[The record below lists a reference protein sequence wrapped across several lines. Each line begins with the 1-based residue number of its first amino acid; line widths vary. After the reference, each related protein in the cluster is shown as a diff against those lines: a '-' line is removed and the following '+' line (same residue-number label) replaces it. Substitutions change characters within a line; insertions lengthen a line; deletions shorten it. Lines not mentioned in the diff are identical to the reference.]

1 MRVPNSLWLVNGTLA
16 PSDAYD
22 ATSSREGGVSSG
34 NMISGKLDHNHHPG
48 RATLSARCMIGL
60 FLSDLP

>member
-1 MRVPNSLWLVNGTLA
+1 VNGTLA